1 MNWNHGSSSL
11 VMAYVCLHCC
21 VSSLQGA
28 LYRVPYGF
36 FNQPKLYMEEMFKE
50 IGGDNDCEL
59 RALRGWCS

>member
-1 MNWNHGSSSL
+1 
-11 VMAYVCLHCC
+11 MAYVCLHCC

-50 IGGDNDCEL
+50 IGGMNDCEL